1 MKLNKREYAEA
12 RGVSERTVTNWI
24 KQGLPYEGSGKKGDP
39 LRITL
44 GHAIQWEIEREV
56 AKQIGSGRGG
66 EDETTY
72 ADEEL
77 LKIRAER
84 QLREHDAAIRALE
97 RGEKEK
103 RLIDL
108 EQTERVL
115 VEAMTQLA
123 MILRPVGR
131 KVIPKV
137 ITARNEAEG
146 LQIWD
151 GEVTRALNVCADML
165 ESIDIHAITDSE
177 DSDVGEPSA

>member
-1 MKLNKREYAEA
+1 MKLNKKQYAEA

-24 KQGLPYEGSGKKGDP
+24 RQGLPCEGSGKKGDP

-44 GHAIQWEIEREV
+44 GDAIQWEISREV
-56 AKQIGSGRGG
+56 AKQIGSGSGNDG
-66 EDETTY
+66 ETTTK
-72 ADEEL
+72 DEEL
-77 LKIRAER
+77 MKLRAER

-97 RGEKEK
+97 RGEKER

-115 VEAMTQLA
+115 VESMTQLA

-131 KVIPKV
+131 KIIPKV

-165 ESIDIHAITDSE
+165 ESVDIHALTDSE
-177 DSDVGEPSA
+177 DTDIG

>member
-24 KQGLPYEGSGKKGDP
+24 KQGLPCEGSGKKGDP

-44 GHAIQWEIEREV
+44 GDAIAWEIEREV
-56 AKQIGSGRGG
+56 SKQVGGG
-66 EDETTY
+66 EEGETTF
-72 ADEEL
+72 DQEEL
-77 LKIRAER
+77 MKLRAER
-84 QLREHDAAIRALE
+84 RDREYSAELRKMELAVKQ
-97 RGEKEK
+97 GQ
-103 RLIDL
+103 LIDL
-108 EQTERVL
+108 DMTERVL

-165 ESIDIHAITDSE
+165 ESIEIHAIPDSQDSE
-177 DSDVGEPSA
+177 VVEPGA

>member
-1 MKLNKREYAEA
+1 MKLNKKQYAEA

-24 KQGLPYEGSGKKGDP
+24 RQGLPCEGSGKKGDP

-44 GHAIQWEIEREV
+44 GEAIQWEISREV
-56 AKQIGSGRGG
+56 EKQIGSGGSEG
-66 EDETTY
+66 ETTTK
-72 ADEEL
+72 DEEL
-77 LKIRAER
+77 MKLRAER

-165 ESIDIHAITDSE
+165 ESIDIYALTDSE
-177 DSDVGEPSA
+177 DTDIG

>member
-1 MKLNKREYAEA
+1 MKLNKKQYAEA

-24 KQGLPYEGSGKKGDP
+24 RAGLPCDGSGKKGDP

-44 GHAIQWEIEREV
+44 GDAIQWEIEREV
-56 AKQIGSGRGG
+56 AKQIGNGLDD
-66 EDETTY
+66 DELTY
-72 ADEEL
+72 EQEER
-77 LKIRAER
+77 LKLRAER
-84 QLREHDAAIRALE
+84 IDAEHKAALRAMDRAE
-97 RGEKEK
+97 REK

-108 EQTERVL
+108 EETERVL

-177 DSDVGEPSA
+177 DSEIGEPSA

>member
-24 KQGLPYEGSGKKGDP
+24 RQGLPCEGSGKKGDP

-44 GHAIQWEIEREV
+44 GEAIQWEINREV
-56 AKQIGSGRGG
+56 EKQIGSGGHG
-66 EDETTY
+66 EESTY

-77 LKIRAER
+77 LKLRAER
-84 QLREHDAAIRALE
+84 QLREHDAAIRAME

-165 ESIDIHAITDSE
+165 ESIDIHALTDSE
-177 DSDVGEPSA
+177 DTDIG

>member
-1 MKLNKREYAEA
+1 MKLNKKQYAET

-24 KQGLPYEGSGKKGDP
+24 RAGLPCEGSGKKGDP

-44 GHAIQWEIEREV
+44 GDAIQWEIDREV
-56 AKQIGSGRGG
+56 AKQIGTGLDD
-66 EDETTY
+66 DEISFEQ
-72 ADEEL
+72 EER
-77 LKIRAER
+77 LKLRAER
-84 QLREHDAAIRALE
+84 MTAEHNAALKAME

-137 ITARNEAEG
+137 ITSRNEAEG

-177 DSDVGEPSA
+177 DSAFGEPGA

>member
-1 MKLNKREYAEA
+1 MKLNKREYAET

-24 KQGLPYEGSGKKGDP
+24 RQGLPCEGSGKKGDP
-39 LRITL
+39 LRIAL
-44 GHAIQWEIEREV
+44 GEAIQWEINREV
-56 AKQIGSGRGG
+56 EKQIGSGTRG
-66 EDETTY
+66 EETTY

-77 LKIRAER
+77 YKLRAER
-84 QLREHDAAIRALE
+84 QLREHDAAIRAME

-165 ESIDIHAITDSE
+165 ESIDIHALTDSE
-177 DSDVGEPSA
+177 DTDIG